1 MLFSLVYLKIVE
13 SKLKR
18 AVNKTQNK
26 QRTDYEKKKRKVRTG
41 KLPKSQIKIEN
52 KKNKKNKN

>member
-1 MLFSLVYLKIVE
+1 MRFSPKKIVLMLFSLVYLKIVE

-41 KLPKSQIKIEN
+41 KLPKS
-52 KKNKKNKN
+52 